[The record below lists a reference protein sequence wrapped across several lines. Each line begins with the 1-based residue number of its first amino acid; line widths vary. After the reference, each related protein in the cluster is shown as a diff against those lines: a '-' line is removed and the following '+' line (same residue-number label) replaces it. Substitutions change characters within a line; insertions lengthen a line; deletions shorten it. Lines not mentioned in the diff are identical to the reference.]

1 MEIDFRYLGSIEF
14 PVYPL
19 PSDNWH
25 WADGLFY
32 CDNRIV
38 DDKNQSGATLGIR
51 RLQTPHPLLS
61 LKRGYDYFGEMIKY
75 GKLHFVDTGGRAFTY
90 RKTHFTKVKYH
101 KIKTKVLKET
111 GTVIQAQGVNFPI
124 VVRRPP
130 PPSKTWIGMLY
141 LKGMPWL
148 PYEFEENKCSDLRR
162 KI

>member
-1 MEIDFRYLGSIEF
+1 MEIDFRYLGSVKF

-25 WADGLFY
+25 WADGLFF

-38 DDKNQSGATLGIR
+38 DDRNQSGATLGIR
-51 RLQTPHPLLS
+51 RLQTPHPILNLRKS
-61 LKRGYDYFGEMIKY
+61 YDYFGEMIKSGRPY
-75 GKLHFVDTGGRAFTY
+75 FVDTGGRAFTY
-90 RKTHFTKVKYH
+90 NKTRYTTVKYH
-101 KIKTKVLKET
+101 KIKKKALKIT
-111 GTVIQAQGVNFPI
+111 GTVIQAYGVNFPI

-141 LKGMPWL
+141 LKGNPWL
-148 PYEFEENKCSDLRR
+148 PYEFEQDKRPDLRR